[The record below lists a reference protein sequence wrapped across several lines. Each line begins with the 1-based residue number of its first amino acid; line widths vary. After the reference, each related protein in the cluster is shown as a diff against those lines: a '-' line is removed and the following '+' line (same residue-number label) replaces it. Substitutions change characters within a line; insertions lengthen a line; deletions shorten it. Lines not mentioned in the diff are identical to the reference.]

1 MKERNEERKKEK
13 SKKRKNSLVLG
24 QNHRNSDTKFSYKLA
39 PNICQKRLESCRK
52 KGFFSYQKSPVI
64 YKMSPVF

>member
-24 QNHRNSDTKFSYKLA
+24 QNHRNSDTKFSYKLD
-39 PNICQKRLESCRK
+39 PNIPK
-52 KGFFSYQKSPVI
+52 KDLSPVEKRASFPI
-64 YKMSPVF
+64 KRAL